1 MEARM
6 KKTTMTAG
14 LIAATLLATPTGAA
28 DLRYG
33 APYQQPPPYAAVP
46 TWTGPYVGVNLGYQF
61 GSSALSTNPS
71 GFVGGVQGG
80 YNYQIGQF
88 VIGAETDFQ
97 FSGAEDTFAAYKFS
111 NPWFGT
117 LRARAGY
124 SMNNI
129 LFYGTAGFAYGSG
142 EVQWLSW
149 TENKT
154 LTGWTAGAG
163 IEVAFTPNWSARAEY
178 LYVDLGNETY
188 TMTGLNAGIESSI
201 VRFGLNYRF

>member
-1 MEARM
+1 M
-6 KKTTMTAG
+6 KTTTISAG
-14 LIAATLLATPTGAA
+14 LLAATLLAGPTGAA

-61 GSSALSTNPS
+61 GSSALSMNPS
-71 GFVGGVQGG
+71 GIVGGVQGG

-117 LRARAGY
+117 LRGRAGFA
-124 SMNNI
+124 MNNV
-129 LFYGTAGFAYGSG
+129 LLYGTAGFAYGRG
-142 EVQWLSW
+142 EVEWFGWSQ
-149 TENKT
+149 TKT
-154 LTGWTAGAG
+154 HTGWTAGAG
-163 IEVAFTPNWSARAEY
+163 IEVAFTQNWSARAEY
-178 LYVDLGNETY
+178 LYVDLEKQNY
-188 TMTGLNAGIESSI
+188 TMLGLNAGIESSI